1 MARRKDSALPP
12 ARSVA
17 LEVISQVLDKGRD
30 VQAALDY
37 QLNNQKITAQDSAL
51 CTELVYGFLRYKG
64 RIEALL
70 GLFLKDS
77 SKLPKKA
84 ANVMGLAAYEM
95 LYLDRIPVYASV
107 DWCVGYVKKRF
118 SLGLG
123 KLTNAV
129 LRNLD
134 RMGDKA
140 HEMESIRKDGMSDIA
155 LLAAWHSMP
164 EWIVSAWMD
173 AYGEERTQVLLANA
187 QKHAPLGIRVNQTFE
202 AGMDLVNEL
211 TNDGKSVETIG
222 YGVMYPAGS
231 QPAELKTMIN
241 DGLVS
246 RQSMASQ
253 EVLREALPETWE
265 GPVWDCCCGRGG
277 KTYALL
283 EQDVDVVFASDTS
296 RKRLLGMREE
306 AERLAMYPPDSLQMS
321 AAEPPKK
328 GSPLLQEA
336 PATILADVPC
346 SGFGTLSR
354 RPDVRYHRT
363 TEGISDLIEVQKA
376 IMENTYSILKEG
388 GLLVY
393 MTCTINPDENEKQ
406 VQAFL
411 ERHPEVKLEKEW
423 QTPDDSEYGEY
434 FYVAL
439 LRKP

>member
-1 MARRKDSALPP
+1 MARKKDSALPP

-37 QLNNQKITAQDSAL
+37 QLNNQKITSQDSAL

-84 ANVMGLAAYEM
+84 YSVMGLAAYEM

-123 KLTNAV
+123 KLANAV

-134 RMGDKA
+134 RMGEKA
-140 HEMESIRKDGMSDIA
+140 HAIESIRRKGMSDVA

-164 EWIVSAWMD
+164 EWIVASWLEG
-173 AYGEERTQVLLANA
+173 YGEERTQQLLENA
-187 QKHAPLGIRVNQTFE
+187 QKHAPLGVRVNRTLKGADALLQTLSE
-202 AGMDLVNEL
+202 DGKSTEVIGYGLLYPVGSQPSALKTLVNE
-211 TNDGKSVETIG
+211 GK
-222 YGVMYPAGS
+222 
-231 QPAELKTMIN
+231 
-241 DGLVS
+241 VS

-253 EVLREALPETWE
+253 EVLRMAKPETWKA
-265 GPVWDCCCGRGG
+265 PVWDCCCGRGG

-283 EQDVDVVFASDTS
+283 EMDVDVTFASDTS

-306 AERLAMYPPDSLQMS
+306 AERLMMYPPESLLMS
-321 AAEPPKK
+321 AAQAPQK
-328 GSPLLQEA
+328 GSPLEQQP

-354 RPDVRYHRT
+354 RPDVRYHRS
-363 TEGISDLIEVQKA
+363 TEGIDDLVEVQKQ
-376 IMENTYSILKEG
+376 ILENTYAVLQDG

-411 ERHPEVKLEKEW
+411 ERHPEVVLEHEW
-423 QTPDDSEYGEY
+423 NTPDDSPYCEY

>member
-1 MARRKDSALPP
+1 MARSKDSALPP

-37 QLNNQKITAQDSAL
+37 QLNNQKITPQDSAL
-51 CTELVYGFLRYKG
+51 CTELVYGYLRYKG

-84 ANVMGLAAYEM
+84 FKVMGLAAYEM

-134 RMGDKA
+134 RMGEKA
-140 HEMESIRKDGMSDIA
+140 HDMESIRKKGMSDVA

-164 EWIVSAWMD
+164 EWIVESWIK

-187 QKHAPLGIRVNQTFE
+187 QGHAPLGIRVNQTFE
-202 AGMDLVNEL
+202 AGMDLVEEL
-211 TNDGKSVETIG
+211 SNDGRSVETIG

-241 DGLVS
+241 DGLIS

-253 EVLREALPETWE
+253 EVLRVAEPEKWE

-283 EQDVDVVFASDTS
+283 EQDVDVTFASDTS

-306 AERLAMYPPDSLQMS
+306 AERLAMYPPMS
-321 AAEPPKK
+321 RLASATEPPE
-328 GSPLLQEA
+328 LEEA

-346 SGFGTLSR
+346 SGFGTLAR

-363 TEGISDLIEVQKA
+363 TEGIADLIEIQAA
-376 IMENTYSILKEG
+376 IMENTYSVLKDN

-393 MTCTINPDENEKQ
+393 MTCTINPDENENQ
-406 VQAFL
+406 VKNFL
-411 ERHPEVKLEKEW
+411 ERHPEAKLEKEW
-423 QTPDDSEYGEY
+423 HTPDDSPYKEY

-439 LRKP
+439 IRKP

>member
-1 MARRKDSALPP
+1 MARSKDSALPP

-17 LEVISQVLDKGRD
+17 LEVISQVLENGRD

-37 QLNNQKITAQDSAL
+37 QLNNQKITPQDSAL
-51 CTELVYGFLRYKG
+51 CTELVYGYLRYKG

-70 GLFLKDS
+70 GLFLKDA

-84 ANVMGLAAYEM
+84 SRVMGLAAYEM

-134 RMGDKA
+134 RMGGKA
-140 HEMESIRKDGMSDIA
+140 HEMESIRTKGMSDVA

-164 EWIVSAWMD
+164 EWIVTSWIK

-187 QKHAPLGIRVNQTFE
+187 QGHAPLGIRVNQTFE
-202 AGMDLVNEL
+202 AAMDLVEEL
-211 TNDGKSVETIG
+211 SNDGRSVETIG

-231 QPAELKTMIN
+231 QPAEMKTMIN
-241 DGLVS
+241 DGLIS

-253 EVLREALPETWE
+253 EVLRVAEPEKWE

-283 EQDVDVVFASDTS
+283 EQDVDVTFASDTS

-306 AERLAMYPPDSLQMS
+306 AERLAMYPPMS
-321 AAEPPKK
+321 RLASATEPPELDE
-328 GSPLLQEA
+328 P

-346 SGFGTLSR
+346 SGFGTLAR

-363 TEGISDLIEVQKA
+363 TEGIADLVEIQAA
-376 IMENTYSILKEG
+376 IMENTYSVLKDS

-393 MTCTINPDENEKQ
+393 MTCTINPDENENQ
-406 VQAFL
+406 VKNFL
-411 ERHPEVKLEKEW
+411 DRHPEATLEKEW
-423 QTPDDSEYGEY
+423 HTPDDSPYKEY

-439 LRKP
+439 IRKP

>member
-1 MARRKDSALPP
+1 MARSKDSALPP

-37 QLNNQKITAQDSAL
+37 QLNNQKITPQDSAL
-51 CTELVYGFLRYKG
+51 CTELVYGYLRFKG

-84 ANVMGLAAYEM
+84 ASVMGLAAYEM

-134 RMGDKA
+134 RMGEKA
-140 HEMESIRKDGMSDIA
+140 HDMESIRTKDMSDIA

-164 EWIVSAWMD
+164 EWIVSSWMD
-173 AYGEERTQVLLANA
+173 AYGEERTQILLANA
-187 QKHAPLGIRVNQTFE
+187 QKHAPLGIRVNRTFE
-202 AGMDLVNEL
+202 AAMDLVNEL
-211 TNDGKSVETIG
+211 TNDGKSIETIG
-222 YGVMYPAGS
+222 YGILYPAGS

-241 DGLVS
+241 DGLIS

-265 GPVWDCCCGRGG
+265 APVWDCCCGRGG

-321 AAEPPKK
+321 AAMPPKK
-328 GSPLLQEA
+328 GSPLLEDP

-363 TEGISDLIEVQKA
+363 TEGISDLIEVQKE
-376 IMENTYSILKEG
+376 IMENTYSLLRKG

-423 QTPDDSEYGEY
+423 QTPDDSTYGEY